1 MITAGRRMIFTDY
14 DEVTKENILDI
25 IDTAFPIHMEN
36 VSEEIFLF
44 DYLAGIQPIRDR
56 EKEVR
61 PEINEKVVLNLASR
75 IKNFKVGYEYSS
87 PITYIQAGEVQAL
100 KGKLAKIINKIF
112 KKDESIKDDYRIT
125 ALNEMLREQSKSS
138 KDVLL
143 ADSFKSC
150 GLGYRLILPND
161 NENELSLFKI
171 TTLNPTMAFVVYKND
186 AFREPMLGVTY
197 SILKNGT
204 IKIGAWSRRNYFE
217 ITRGVGLNSHSEP
230 NFKMTPW
237 VYGEIPV
244 VEYANE
250 RNIQGRSF
258 ACFESVISILDE
270 LNVVNSDRA
279 NDIAQFV
286 QSLLWF
292 HNCDIDDEGKQ
303 KLVDGNGLI
312 VTKSTGDG
320 RDAKITYLTQTL
332 NQSEIQSYVD
342 YLKEESQE
350 ISGVPMFGISTGG
363 STGSATSMS
372 NGYSEADTR
381 AQTSEQEFD
390 QSEMRSIKVMLAIAR
405 HDKDKD
411 DADIGSLRASDVGI
425 KHSRNK
431 TYDLATKVNA
441 WATMVDRGADLL
453 HATTIAGFATDPQQ
467 FTVDSKEMVEK
478 IRGDKTTPATNEQQ
492 TSPDS
497 SKIMQDASDQPQRS
511 PYGEIN

>member
-1 MITAGRRMIFTDY
+1 
-14 DEVTKENILDI
+14 VK
-25 IDTAFPIHMEN
+25 
-36 VSEEIFLF
+36 
-44 DYLAGIQPIRDR
+44 
-56 EKEVR
+56 
-61 PEINEKVVLNLASR
+61 
-75 IKNFKVGYEYSS
+75 
-87 PITYIQAGEVQAL
+87 AL
-100 KGKLAKIINKIF
+100 KGKLTKIIERIF
-112 KKDESIKDDYRIT
+112 KKDNNIKDNDRIT
-125 ALNEMLREQSKSS
+125 ALNEMMREQNKAS

-161 NENELSLFKI
+161 NENELSIFKMTI
-171 TTLNPTMAFVVYKND
+171 LNPTMAFVVYKND
-186 AFREPMLGVTY
+186 AFREPMLGVSY
-197 SILKNGT
+197 SIMRNGT
-204 IKIGAWSRRNYFE
+204 IKIGAWSKKNYFE
-217 ITRGVGLNSHSEP
+217 IIRGVGLTAHSEP

-244 VEYANE
+244 IEYANE

-258 ACFESVISILDE
+258 ACFENVIPIFDE

-279 NDIAQFV
+279 NDISQFV

-292 HNCDIDDEGKQ
+292 HNCDIDEDGKQ

-312 VTKSTGDG
+312 VTRSTGDG

-390 QSEMRSIKVMLAIAR
+390 QAEMRSIKVILAIAR
-405 HDKDKD
+405 HDKNKD

-441 WATMVDRGADLL
+441 WATMIDRGADLL

-467 FTVDSKEMVEK
+467 FSADSKEMVEK
-478 IRGDKTTPATNEQQ
+478 IRGDKVKTSTNGEQE
-492 TSPDS
+492 TRPDA
-497 SKIMQDASDQPQRS
+497 SKTMQDASDQPQRS
-511 PYGEIN
+511 PFGEIN